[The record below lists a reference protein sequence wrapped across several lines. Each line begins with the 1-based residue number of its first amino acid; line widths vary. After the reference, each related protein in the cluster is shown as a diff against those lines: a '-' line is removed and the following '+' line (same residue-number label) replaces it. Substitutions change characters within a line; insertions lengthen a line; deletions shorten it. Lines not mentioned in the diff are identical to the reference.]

1 MDEKYLEQADAF
13 AENLVREGL
22 EKNKTEQ
29 DKPENY
35 DGFCP
40 TCGDEVPE
48 ERIAL
53 GKYNCVPC
61 QSAEEYRKKFRR

>member
-22 EKNKTEQ
+22 ERNKTEQ
-29 DKPENY
+29 DKPEDY

-48 ERIAL
+48 ARIAL

-61 QSAEEYRKKFRR
+61 QSAEEHRKKLRR